1 MVDAGRCGWSYSTV
15 PHCRRARYPYCES
28 ARQELGEMMSEK
40 KEERDAYEH
49 INVNGIG
56 SNENFRPLSI
66 GRLRRNTQTGTN
78 GKPNLRAINR
88 R

>member
-1 MVDAGRCGWSYSTV
+1 
-15 PHCRRARYPYCES
+15 
-28 ARQELGEMMSEK
+28 MMSKK

-66 GRLRRNTQTGTN
+66 GRLQTGTN
-78 GKPNLRAINR
+78 GEPNVRAKNR